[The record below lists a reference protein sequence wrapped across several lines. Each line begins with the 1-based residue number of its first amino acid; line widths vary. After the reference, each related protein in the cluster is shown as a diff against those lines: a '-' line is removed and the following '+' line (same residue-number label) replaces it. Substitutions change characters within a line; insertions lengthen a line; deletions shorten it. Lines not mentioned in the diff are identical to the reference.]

1 MDRGSFYSDG
11 VYICRNRSETLL
23 EWSSSGNLSVAC
35 IIVEVGSDRK
45 RRWNCADGDRMDPG
59 NTAGMCDFSDSDSSG
74 GSVWSLHVGIG
85 NGKKKGTSFCTV
97 FIGRISGAVYLRTG
111 NR

>member
-1 MDRGSFYSDG
+1 M
-11 VYICRNRSETLL
+11 
-23 EWSSSGNLSVAC
+23 AC

-45 RRWNCADGDRMDPG
+45 RRWNCADGDRMDSG

-74 GSVWSLHVGIG
+74 GSGWGLHVGIG
-85 NGKKKGTSFCTV
+85 NGKKKELPLYR